1 LWKEFRGI
9 GTMDNKKIYFHKE
22 IRRFL
27 EDPTQRNVFR
37 IDDATVG
44 VTDGPLSKA
53 ILAARPMRDF
63 ERIVF
68 KPIMNIPVPKAT
80 FSAVMRAV
88 GQDARRVAD
97 SASETD
103 VQLGG
108 NWPDAGYTYLQKRL
122 YSSDPWPIQTLTN
135 RIVNKTGPFKPTLD
149 ALSSRLMERF
159 APIESSALARLVSEA
174 PDARERR
181 MAVTLYR
188 RTARS
193 MCTTVACLVTNAL
206 WLASASDAR
215 EKTRDCIT
223 ETLRLMPPAWMYH
236 RDASKEFAEVDDR
249 IRETDDVLVIPLIT
263 QRDPQVWPDAETY
276 DPDRWQGVSNPEDS
290 DHYLPFGH
298 SHDRCWAR
306 ELVLTLAEHTL
317 KQIAIGGFW
326 TDSRQRSVKVPLK
339 SLLCPTRVKVVPV

>member
-1 LWKEFRGI
+1 
-9 GTMDNKKIYFHKE
+9 MDNRKIHFHKE
-22 IRRFL
+22 MCRFL

-37 IDDATVG
+37 IDDRTVG

-68 KPIMNIPVPKAT
+68 KPIMGVPVPKAT

-88 GQDARRVAD
+88 GQDARRVAE
-97 SASETD
+97 SAPEGD

-108 NWPDAGYTYLQKRL
+108 NWPDAGYVYLQTRL
-122 YSSDPWPIQTLTN
+122 YSSDPWPIQALTN
-135 RIVNKTGPFKPTLD
+135 RIVNKAGPFKPAVD
-149 ALSSRLMERF
+149 ALSSRLM
-159 APIESSALARLVSEA
+159 RLVDEA
-174 PDARERR
+174 PNPHERR

-206 WLASASDAR
+206 WPASPEDAR

-223 ETLRLMPPAWMYH
+223 ETLRLLPPAWMYH
-236 RDASKEFAEVDDR
+236 RDASKEFAAVDDR
-249 IRETDDVLVIPLIT
+249 IRETDDVLVIPLVT
-263 QRDPQVWPDAETY
+263 QRDPQVWPDAGNFH
-276 DPDRWQGVSNPEDS
+276 PDRWQGVSNPEAS
-290 DHYLPFGH
+290 DHYLPFGY

-306 ELVLTLAEHTL
+306 ELVLALAEHTL
-317 KQIAIGGFW
+317 KQIAARGFW
-326 TDSRQRSVKVPLK
+326 TDNGQTSVKVPLK
-339 SLLCPTRVKVVPV
+339 SLLCPTRVSVVPV